1 MKKIIRTEKE
11 DLAITMYQFEN
22 IKTIDE
28 MIKNYKWFSIASGI
42 KNSEKTL
49 KLMKEIKRENLMSK
63 VFRDRENNC
72 LKIVY

>member
-11 DLAITMYQFEN
+11 SLAIMMYQFEN

-42 KNSEKTL
+42 KDSEKTL
-49 KLMKEIKRENLMSK
+49 KLMKKIRREGLTNK
-63 VFRDRENNC
+63 IFKDRENNC